1 MPTIAPSP
9 LKLRPV
15 GKSGEISHEEG
26 TPPVLVGMTGV
37 IGTSLKNSYSE
48 SAQLIAGAGSLIVI
62 VNGTPALHTFQL
74 LHDFTL
80 KIAVLWLTRGVP
92 VMCPVLFTD
101 NPAGRGGYVV
111 KWFRFAWFVT
121 ATGAIGVIAT
131 PLVYV

>member
-1 MPTIAPSP
+1 MIAPSP

-15 GKSGEISHEEG
+15 GSAGEISQEEG
-26 TPPVLVGMTGV
+26 TPPVLVGTTGV

-48 SAQLIAGAGSLIVI
+48 SAYENTGAGSLIVI

-80 KIAVLWLTRGVP
+80 KTAVLWFAVGVP
-92 VMCPVLFTD
+92 IMCPVLFTC

-111 KWFRFAWFVT
+111 KWCRFV
-121 ATGAIGVIAT
+121 GLVIPVGVIGVIAV
-131 PLVYV
+131 PLV